1 MCFRAR
7 LKTLTWRLLQF
18 REEESHDKMGRRQLR
33 TLIIYG
39 EGAFGDTMSL
49 SGFLT
54 HNRNKC
60 LGLMQRR
67 LEGQYIDPLESGRNR
82 REGWVLFSYPLQNYH
97 LPLQNYH
104 LPLQNYHLLLGKL
117 RQVSTFLKSKFQHVD
132 LSVGLA
138 SQVAQWSRIHLPIQE
153 TQEMCL

>member
-1 MCFRAR
+1 
-7 LKTLTWRLLQF
+7 
-18 REEESHDKMGRRQLR
+18 
-33 TLIIYG
+33 
-39 EGAFGDTMSL
+39 
-49 SGFLT
+49 
-54 HNRNKC
+54 
-60 LGLMQRR
+60 MQRR

>member
-1 MCFRAR
+1 MRFRAR

-33 TLIIYG
+33 TLIIHG

-60 LGLMQRR
+60 LG
-67 LEGQYIDPLESGRNR
+67 
-82 REGWVLFSYPLQNYH
+82 
-97 LPLQNYH
+97 
-104 LPLQNYHLLLGKL
+104 
-117 RQVSTFLKSKFQHVD
+117 
-132 LSVGLA
+132 
-138 SQVAQWSRIHLPIQE
+138 
-153 TQEMCL
+153 